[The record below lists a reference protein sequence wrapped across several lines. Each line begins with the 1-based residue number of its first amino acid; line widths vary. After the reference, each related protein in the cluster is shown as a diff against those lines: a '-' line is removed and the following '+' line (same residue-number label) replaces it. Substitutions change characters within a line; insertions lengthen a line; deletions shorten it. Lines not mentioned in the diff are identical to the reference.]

1 MLYKT
6 IRYIQWITTCDFI
19 VLGYT
24 CVHIRT
30 QQIFF
35 LFIGLYSVLHR
46 IQLPSLYTRT
56 ISNNIIIL
64 YVHHNLCH

>member
-1 MLYKT
+1 MPYKT
-6 IRYIQWITTCDFI
+6 IRYFQWITTYDFI

-24 CVHIRT
+24 RVYIRT

-35 LFIGLYSVLHR
+35 LSIGLYSVLYR
-46 IQLPSLYTRT
+46 IELPSLYTRI

-64 YVHHNLCH
+64 YVYHDLCH